1 MNDLKRM
8 GVTELDFESIEATSG
23 GFITLIILGTIFT
36 AEEVAAAAGAIFI
49 AGVGAGVAAAAATD

>member
-1 MNDLKRM
+1 MKNFKRM
-8 GVTELDFESIEATSG
+8 GVTELDSKSLEMTSG
-23 GFITLIILGTIFT
+23 GFITLIILGTVFT

>member
-1 MNDLKRM
+1 MKDLRKM
-8 GVTELDFESIEATSG
+8 GVTELDSESIEATFG

-36 AEEVAAAAGAIFI
+36 AEEVAAATGAIFI